1 MNEIRFIV
9 VVGTFLWGLYFIIK
23 LAVVAAIEE
32 NGRRVVDAIEN
43 SGRDVVDAIAE
54 LLPPS
59 QGGRNE
65 AGSHQRYPRPPRH
78 CPDRRCLNSRWRYLL
93 RGRYLVTAK

>member
-1 MNEIRFIV
+1 MTEIRFIV
-9 VVGTFLWGLYFIIK
+9 GVGSFFWALYFTIK

-43 SGRDVVDAIAE
+43 SGRGIVDAIGE

-59 QGGRNE
+59 Q
-65 AGSHQRYPRPPRH
+65 
-78 CPDRRCLNSRWRYLL
+78 RR
-93 RGRYLVTAK
+93 AE